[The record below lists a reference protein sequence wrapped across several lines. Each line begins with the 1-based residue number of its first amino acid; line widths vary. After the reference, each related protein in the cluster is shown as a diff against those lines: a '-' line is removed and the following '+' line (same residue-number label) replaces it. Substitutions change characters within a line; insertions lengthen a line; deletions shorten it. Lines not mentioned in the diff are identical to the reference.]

1 MVIEAAEKVVEKDR
15 VYWDIG
21 EHDQNGVDVVDRREQ
36 KGIGCAIIFRVLVV
50 FLRSNEAHLSTNSKE
65 RYAEVQS
72 LSDDIF
78 VFQ

>member
-1 MVIEAAEKVVEKDR
+1 MVIEATEKVVEKDR
-15 VYWDIG
+15 VYWDIS
-21 EHDQNGVDVVDRREQ
+21 EHDQNGVDVIDRREQ
-36 KGIGCAIIFRVLVV
+36 KGIGGAIIFRVLVV
-50 FLRSNEAHLSTNSKE
+50 FLRSNEAHLSADSKE